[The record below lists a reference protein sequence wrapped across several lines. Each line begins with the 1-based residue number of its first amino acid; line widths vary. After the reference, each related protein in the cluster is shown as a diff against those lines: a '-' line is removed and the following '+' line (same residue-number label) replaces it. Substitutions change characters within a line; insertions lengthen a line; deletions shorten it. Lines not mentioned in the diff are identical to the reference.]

1 MWLKDDGCRNTVNVV
16 WGLPSP
22 VSDLNLVSSKI
33 NLCGVKLVEWSQSAF
48 GSVKRQLSEA
58 SKMLVLAEEA
68 AAGAALMTRSEA

>member
-1 MWLKDDGCRNTVNVV
+1 M
-16 WGLPSP
+16 
-22 VSDLNLVSSKI
+22 
-33 NLCGVKLVEWSQSAF
+33 EWSRSAF